1 MKAFETA
8 PPAHQQPA
16 SNFYPLP
23 QMVMP
28 PTGLDDSDED
38 KSAVVMAAANQRRNR
53 QKKQQYLD
61 MPRSSDPDVLNFAA
75 GGLTASE
82 VLVGDGEDDQQIREM
97 ENLLAEIGQDVS
109 ELKVSQSHI
118 IFEFGSI

>member
-8 PPAHQQPA
+8 PAAHQPT

-23 QMVMP
+23 QMLMP
-28 PTGLDDSDED
+28 ATGLEDSDED
-38 KSAVVMAAANQRRNR
+38 KSAVVMAANQRRSHNR

-61 MPRSSDPDVLNFAA
+61 MPRSSDPEVLNFVAGG

-82 VLVGDGEDDQQIREM
+82 AILVGDGEDDQQIREM

-109 ELKVSQSHI
+109 ELKVRGQQITSK
-118 IFEFGSI
+118 